1 MNRILSLAV
10 FPACALFL
18 SSSLLLA
25 SNQVT
30 VADDDANQG
39 MYTGGWN
46 DGSGNDNG
54 FFAWKMVEKAE
65 PERSYSGHYLSSLT
79 EHPDTEII
87 TTDRAFALFANGRG
101 YEESVAFRGFAAP
114 LQPGDNFTLDM
125 MSGSFDPRWDEDS
138 ETPGEVGVVYRTGN
152 ANLTV
157 DDAETGARLRFFV
170 REGTPNYLI
179 SDSENEFDT
188 GIPVEWGAVSVTL
201 TMVDADTYDLEVI
214 NLHDKTMK
222 KSLER
227 RKLGGQ
233 SGQPIESLA
242 LFNKNS
248 ERNDLFFNNFR
259 LSRNAP

>member
-1 MNRILSLAV
+1 MNRILSISVYPAFALILAV
-10 FPACALFL
+10 SPL
-18 SSSLLLA
+18 SA
-25 SNQVT
+25 ANQVT

-39 MYTGGWN
+39 MYSGGWN

-54 FFAWKMVEKAE
+54 FFAWKMVEKVE
-65 PERSYSGHYLSSLT
+65 PERSYAGHYLSNLT
-79 EHPDTEII
+79 EHPSTEIV

-114 LQPGDNFTLDM
+114 LQSGDNFTFDM

-138 ETPGEVGVVYRTGN
+138 DTPGEVGVAYRTGN
-152 ANLTV
+152 ASLTV
-157 DDAETGARLRFFV
+157 GDVEMGARMRFFV

-201 TMVDADTYDLEVI
+201 TLVDADTYDLEVI

-227 RKLGGQ
+227 RKFGGQ
-233 SGQPIESLA
+233 SGAPIESLA
-242 LFNKNS
+242 LFNRNS
-248 ERNDLFFNNFR
+248 ERNDFVFNNFR